1 MPFSFLGHGRTC
13 VQLKFEL
20 SNNDVEIVRAWLLL
34 LVGIVFLISACTGY
48 TDQGEELYRRTG
60 QESMLWRGYV
70 CPCD

>member
-1 MPFSFLGHGRTC
+1 MPLLFLGNARTC
-13 VQLKFEL
+13 AQLKFEL
-20 SNNDVEIVRAWLLL
+20 SGDVEIPVRMLL

-48 TDQGEELYRRTG
+48 TNQGEELYRRTG